1 MKKLCLVAGAVSSF
15 ILAANSAFAHDVVL
29 DFTGKVTQATCK
41 IEGAG
46 AEGKL
51 SKLVALSEVSTN
63 ALSKVG
69 DVAGLQPVV
78 IQLSECT
85 GSKVKASF
93 NHRVEAVDMGTGAL
107 INSLDQAENGADVQ
121 VQLLDTS
128 HQPIKL
134 GIENT
139 PLSVAQAGENVTV
152 GFYAQYLAA
161 YAPATAGDF
170 KSQIMLD
177 FSYE

>member
-63 ALSKVG
+63 ALSKTG
-69 DVAGLQPVV
+69 DVAGLQAVL
-78 IQLSECT
+78 IKLSECT
-85 GSKVKASF
+85 GTKVKANF
-93 NHRVEAVDMGTGAL
+93 NHRVEAVDINTGAL
-107 INSLDQAENGADVQ
+107 TNSLNQAENGADVQ
-121 VQLLDTS
+121 VQLLDANY
-128 HQPIKL
+128 QPIKL

-139 PLSVAQAGENVTV
+139 PIVVNQSGNEVNV